1 MSEQTA
7 TTRKSYHVSVPSVD
21 VTIFIRL
28 GADPEM
34 RYTPNGKRRVGRA
47 GRSVPPLPERRR
59 MDGAGFVVQSR
70 CLERSRRTPGRPQ
83 PAQGRH
89 RLDHLHPADAKAEP
103 FTGRDGTAMASLTI
117 GFANV
122 KVFAQD
128 ASAEATEAPAADAPE
143 DEIPF

>member
-34 RYTPNGKRRVGRA
+34 RYTPNGNAVLDVRGVA
-47 GRSVPPLPERRR
+47 
-59 MDGAGFVVQSR
+59 
-70 CLERSRRTPGRPQ
+70 SRRYQKDGEWMEQ
-83 PAQGRH
+83 ASWYKAAVWKEAAE
-89 RLDHLHPADAKAEP
+89 RLAARNLHKGDIVSITFNPADAKAEP
-103 FTGRDGTAMASLTI
+103 FTGRDGTAMASLSI
-117 GFANV
+117 SFGNV

-128 ASAEATEAPAADAPE
+128 ADAVATEAPAEATPE